1 MPDLLIFKDL
11 SDLNWPQLFAVY
23 RESSE
28 ENASEWY
35 PELSE
40 KEALA
45 KYEDGYRNY
54 LVGDFR
60 AAEGTL
66 FVLEKDGVYR
76 SALRLL
82 PQGQNMFLLEAL
94 ETHPAYREMGFGK
107 RILQE
112 TMLYLHRN
120 DPGCSITSHVSRKN
134 RISAQTH
141 RAAGFSGTK
150 DAEGD
155 FLMTWSDAQL
165 ARIEEQ
171 EARLDRILASD
182 NPSVEDLRL
191 LAAYYDGPQW
201 RMDFESD
208 EAGQIP
214 EQIKRGVLSEDAIY
228 DVLTSYE
235 EMLR

>member
-1 MPDLLIFKDL
+1 MPDLLIFHDL
-11 SDLNWPQLFAVY
+11 SELNWPQFFAVY

-28 ENASEWY
+28 ENAAEWY

-40 KEALA
+40 EEALA
-45 KYEDGYRNY
+45 KYEEGYRSY
-54 LVGDFR
+54 LLGDFR
-60 AAEGTL
+60 AAQGTL
-66 FVLEKDGVYR
+66 LVLEKEGVYR

-82 PQGQNMFLLEAL
+82 PQEQNTFLLEAL

-112 TMLYLHRN
+112 MMLYLHRN
-120 DPGCSITSHVSRKN
+120 DPGCSVISHVSRKN
-134 RISAQTH
+134 SISVQTH
-141 RAAGFSGTK
+141 RAAGFSGAK
-150 DAEGD
+150 DADGD
-155 FLMTWSDAQL
+155 FCMTWSDAQL
-165 ARIEEQ
+165 SRIEEQ
-171 EARLDRILASD
+171 EARLDRILATD
-182 NPSVEDLRL
+182 DPSAEDLRL
-191 LAAYYDGPQW
+191 LAAYYDGPLW
-201 RMDFESD
+201 RTDFESD